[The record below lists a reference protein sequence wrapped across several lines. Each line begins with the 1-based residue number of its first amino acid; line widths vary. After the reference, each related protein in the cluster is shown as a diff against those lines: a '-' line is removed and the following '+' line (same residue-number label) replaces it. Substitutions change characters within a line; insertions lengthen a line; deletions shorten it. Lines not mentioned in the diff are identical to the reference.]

1 MPRLFRTIIPRIKKS
16 FAERGVL
23 RTLLLAPRLPISLI
37 RERNYAKK
45 LARQSVRSEFD
56 ERYGVD
62 TDGAIGG
69 ASGGPWS
76 KTCLSDLD
84 IPSPNWIYGLD
95 YSPIPVEEFRKII
108 AGLALNFQDYVFVDF
123 GSGKGRA
130 LLLAS
135 EFPFKQIMG
144 IEFSPQLHAIAQSNF
159 KKYSS
164 PTQRC
169 TSLESINMDFTDFQ
183 LPLEPCVLYF
193 LDPCRAAIYPRI
205 LQNIHKSWKAC
216 PRKIVIVYISP
227 LCESVFDSSA
237 FLRKLTKGDD
247 DSFSV
252 YEVLGD

>member
-16 FAERGVL
+16 FAERGIL
-23 RTLLLAPRLPISLI
+23 RTLLIAPRLPISLI

-45 LARQSVRSEFD
+45 LARQAARSEFD

-62 TDGAIGG
+62 TDGDIGG
-69 ASGGPWS
+69 GSGGPRS

-84 IPSPNWIYGLD
+84 IPSSNWIYGLD
-95 YSPIPVEEFRKII
+95 YSPVPAGQFHRII
-108 AGLALNFQDYVFVDF
+108 AGLALNFEEYVFVDF

-135 EFPFKQIMG
+135 EFPFKKIMG
-144 IEFSPQLHAIAQSNF
+144 VEFSPQLHVIAQSNF

-169 TSLESINMDFTDFQ
+169 NSLESINMDFTDFQ

-193 LDPCRAAIYPRI
+193 LDPCRASIYARI
-205 LQNIHKSWKAC
+205 LENVRKSWKTL
-216 PRKIVIVYISP
+216 PRRIIIVYISP
-227 LCESVFDSSA
+227 LCESVFDSSG
-237 FLRKLTKGDD
+237 FLRKLAKSDD
-247 DSFSV
+247 DEFSV
-252 YEVLGD
+252 YEVKEN